1 MFTVSELSGRAEVTP
16 DTVRHYVHIGMLKPE
31 RNPHNGY
38 KLFTEDDVTKL
49 RFIRQAQSLGFT
61 LAEIG
66 EILHHSMHGDS
77 PCPQVRELIQRR
89 IVENKAKLAALNA
102 LQKRMENALDRWEN
116 MPNGHPDGDS
126 VCHLIESVT
135 LLAPRG

>member
-1 MFTVSELSGRAEVTP
+1 MYTVSELAGQAKVTP
-16 DTVRHYVHIGMLKPE
+16 DTVRHYVHIGMLNPE

-38 KLFTEDDVTKL
+38 KLFTGDDVTKL

-66 EILHHSMHGDS
+66 EILNHSMGGSS
-77 PCPQVRELIQRR
+77 PCPQVREVMQRR
-89 IVENKAKLAALNA
+89 IAENKEKLDALNA
-102 LQKRMENALDRWEN
+102 LQKRMENALERWED
-116 MPNGHPDGDS
+116 MPNGQPNGDS

-135 LLAPRG
+135 LLASKA

>member
-1 MFTVSELSGRAEVTP
+1 MFTVSELAKRADVTP
-16 DTVRHYVHIGMLKPE
+16 DTVRHYVHIGMLSPE

-38 KLFTEDDVTKL
+38 KLFTGEDVTRL

-66 EILHHSMHGDS
+66 KILDHSMSGDS
-77 PCPQVRELIQRR
+77 PCPQVRELMQHR
-89 IVENKAKLAALNA
+89 IVENKTKLDALNA
-102 LQKRMENALDRWEN
+102 LQKRMEDALLLWKA
-116 MPNGHPDGDS
+116 MPNGQPDGDS

-135 LLAPRG
+135 LLNPKA

>member
-1 MFTVSELSGRAEVTP
+1 MFTVSELAKRTDVTP

-38 KLFTEDDVTKL
+38 KLFTGEDVTKL

-66 EILHHSMHGDS
+66 EILNHSMAGGS
-77 PCPQVRELIQRR
+77 PCPQVRELMQRR
-89 IVENKAKLAALNA
+89 VVENKIKLDALNT
-102 LQKRMENALDRWEN
+102 LQKRMEDALLLWEN
-116 MPNGHPDGDS
+116 IPNGQPDGDS

-135 LLAPRG
+135 LLSPKA

>member
-1 MFTVSELSGRAEVTP
+1 MFTVSELAGKAEVTP

-31 RNPHNGY
+31 RNPTNGY
-38 KLFTEDDVTKL
+38 KLFSSLDISKL

-66 EILHHSMHGDS
+66 EILNHSVKGSS
-77 PCPQVRELIQRR
+77 PCPQVRELMQRR
-89 IVENKAKLAALNA
+89 IVENKKKLDALNT
-102 LQKRMENALDRWEN
+102 LQKRMENALKHWET

-126 VCHLIESVT
+126 VCHLIESIT
-135 LLAPRG
+135 FGDSRP